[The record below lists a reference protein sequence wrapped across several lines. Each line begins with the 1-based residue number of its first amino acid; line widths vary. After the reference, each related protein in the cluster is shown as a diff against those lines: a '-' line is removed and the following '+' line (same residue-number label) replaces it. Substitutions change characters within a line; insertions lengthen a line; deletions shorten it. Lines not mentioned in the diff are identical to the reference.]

1 MSLLEGDPAAVRTVA
16 VVTRSKNFKKL
27 FASILSDWKYQ
38 IVDDLDAARLIFA
51 ERGLA
56 LPSGVG
62 DVVRLTPMPQ
72 VEGAFLTTPISL
84 TGLYNLLEDHFFAAP
99 RHHIRVSMD
108 VAINLSL
115 GEASLPGRLLTI
127 SGRGARIACGREMPR
142 GSLLRLEIPLD
153 GKVWTLP
160 AEVMYTIPAADV
172 TRDSQPQ
179 VGVLFKPADDRQY
192 QLLRGFI
199 EKTCL
204 EVACARAGIALNDPC
219 LSWLDVPIG
228 PWGAAG

>member
-1 MSLLEGDPAAVRTVA
+1 MSLLEGDPVAVRTVA

-51 ERGLA
+51 ERGLE
-56 LPSGVG
+56 LPAGVG

-72 VEGAFLTTPISL
+72 AEGAFLTTPISL
-84 TGLYNLLEDHFFAAP
+84 TSLYKLLEDRFFATA
-99 RHHIRVSMD
+99 RHHIRVSLD
-108 VAINLSL
+108 VAITLFF
-115 GEASLPGRLLTI
+115 GEASLPGQLLTI
-127 SGRGARIACGREMPR
+127 SGRGARIACAREMPR
-142 GSLLRLEIPLD
+142 GSMLRLELALD
-153 GKVWTLP
+153 GKVRVLS

-172 TRDSQPQ
+172 ARDSQPQ
-179 VGVLFKPADDRQY
+179 VGVLFKPADDRQCE
-192 QLLRGFI
+192 LLRGFV

-204 EVACARAGIALNDPC
+204 EAACARAGIALNDPC